1 MKKTVLL
8 YHFSLPRQAQVRMAL
23 SRLPFEVRPVKKEE
37 YLLPLGCL
45 AGLDAVPSFLPPY
58 EGPGTEDEMVVFAGA
73 LGDELDEVLLAF
85 RKNGLTGIGLKAVL
99 TASNKSWTSLQLYEE
114 LKRERAA
121 MKR

>member
-1 MKKTVLL
+1 M
-8 YHFSLPRQAQVRMAL
+8 
-23 SRLPFEVRPVKKEE
+23 
-37 YLLPLGCL
+37 
-45 AGLDAVPSFLPPY
+45 
-58 EGPGTEDEMVVFAGA
+58 VFAGA

-121 MKR
+121 MKRRMDEKLHCKGQKSRN